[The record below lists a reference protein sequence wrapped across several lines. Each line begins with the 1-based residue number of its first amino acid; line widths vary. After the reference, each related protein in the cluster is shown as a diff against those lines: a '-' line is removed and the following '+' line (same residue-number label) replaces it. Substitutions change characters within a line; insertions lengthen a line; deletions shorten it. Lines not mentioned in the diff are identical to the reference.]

1 MPANIHDS
9 GYKKLFSN
17 HTIFRQLMER
27 FVPQPWVAEL
37 DFSSCETVD
46 KSFVSAHYKETESDL
61 IYKVKLQDENIYIY
75 ILIEFQSTAPRFM
88 VVRVLN
94 YITSFYLDYIESQTE
109 TKQLRLPVVFPIVLY
124 NGENTWNAP
133 VEIADLIEKVP
144 VLGEYGLHFK
154 YLLLDENTYSKE
166 RLLQIR
172 NIVSTLFLAEAHYDI
187 DLLAQ
192 ELVNLY
198 QREQDKAAVSLLLN
212 WFRQLAEHG
221 RVPPEDYAQLDYV
234 YRSEEEV
241 RTMLVAALERERK
254 NIYAKGEADGFVKG
268 EAAGIIK
275 GEVAGLAA
283 GMEVQRQTI
292 LQLLHFR
299 FNLGEEEQ
307 KLFAL
312 KLEQIQTLAQLQ
324 RLTNGLLN
332 PTARL
337 EDFAAQLASYLS
349 SNHPT

>member
-1 MPANIHDS
+1 
-9 GYKKLFSN
+9 
-17 HTIFRQLMER
+17 MER
-27 FVPQPWVAEL
+27 FVSQPWVTEL

-46 KSFVSAHYKETESDL
+46 KSFISDHYKETESDL
-61 IYKVKLQDENIYIY
+61 IYKVRLQDENIYIY

-124 NGENTWNAP
+124 NGENAWNAP
-133 VEIADLIEKVP
+133 IEIADLIEKVP
-144 VLGEYGLHFK
+144 AIGEYGLHFK

-166 RLLQIR
+166 MLLQIR

-198 QREQDKAAVSLLLN
+198 QREQDKPAVSLLLN

-241 RTMLVAALERERK
+241 RTMLAATLERERK
-254 NIYAKGEADGFVKG
+254 NIYDDGFAKGQ
-268 EAAGIIK
+268 
-275 GEVAGLAA
+275 EVGLQIA
-283 GMEVQRQTI
+283 QRQTI
-292 LQLLHFR
+292 LQLLQFR
-299 FNLGEEEQ
+299 FSLTTEELARVAEQ
-307 KLFAL
+307 
-312 KLEQIQTLAQLQ
+312 LEKIQTLETLSQLVN
-324 RLTNGLLN
+324 TLLN
-332 PTARL
+332 KDVQLEEFMKQLTASL
-337 EDFAAQLASYLS
+337 PIDEA
-349 SNHPT
+349 T

>member
-1 MPANIHDS
+1 VS
-9 GYKKLFSN
+9 
-17 HTIFRQLMER
+17 
-27 FVPQPWVAEL
+27 QPWVTEL

-94 YITSFYLDYIESQTE
+94 YIASFYLDYIESQTE

-133 VEIADLIEKVP
+133 IEIADLIEKIP
-144 VLGEYGLHFK
+144 AIGEYGLHFK

-166 RLLQIR
+166 MLLQIR

-198 QREQDKAAVSLLLN
+198 QREQDKPAVSLLLN

-221 RVPPEDYAQLDYV
+221 RVPPGDYAQLDYV
-234 YRSEEEV
+234 YRREEEV
-241 RTMLVAALERERK
+241 RTMLAVTLERERK
-254 NIYAKGEADGFVKG
+254 NIYDKG
-268 EAAGIIK
+268 EAAG
-275 GEVAGLAA
+275 LAL
-283 GMEVQRQTI
+283 GMQVQRQTI
-292 LQLLHFR
+292 LQLLRFR
-299 FNLGEEEQ
+299 FSLAETEQ
-307 KLFAL
+307 KYFTAQ
-312 KLEQIQTLAQLQ
+312 LEQIQTLEQLSQ
-324 RLTNGLLN
+324 LTNRLLN
-332 PTARL
+332 RESTLA
-337 EDFAAQLASYLS
+337 DFITQLTSYL
-349 SNHPT
+349 PTNQVA

>member
-124 NGENTWNAP
+124 NGENAWNAP
-133 VEIADLIEKVP
+133 IEIADLIEKVP
-144 VLGEYGLHFK
+144 AIGEYGLHFK

-166 RLLQIR
+166 MLLQIR

-198 QREQDKAAVSLLLN
+198 QREQDKPAVSLLLN

-241 RTMLVAALERERK
+241 RTMLAATLERERK
-254 NIYAKGEADGFVKG
+254 NIYDDGFAKGQ
-268 EAAGIIK
+268 
-275 GEVAGLAA
+275 EVGLQIA
-283 GMEVQRQTI
+283 QRQTI
-292 LQLLHFR
+292 LQLLQFR
-299 FNLGEEEQ
+299 FSPTTEELARVAEQ
-307 KLFAL
+307 
-312 KLEQIQTLAQLQ
+312 LEKIQTLETLSQLVN
-324 RLTNGLLN
+324 TLLN
-332 PTARL
+332 KDVQLEEFMKQLTASL
-337 EDFAAQLASYLS
+337 PIDEA
-349 SNHPT
+349 T